1 MRELFTIRFYGDK
14 NFDWWPLLKLTL
26 NIVFL
31 FFSNVLYAQENK
43 VEGTVTDR
51 AGRPV
56 ADALVSIVGSR
67 HDYTV
72 GQALTDSLGQFVI
85 IIGDIETEA
94 TILTVGHM
102 SYELYAQPFSI
113 PSGPLRISL
122 RETVFKMDEVVVEGK
137 PNPISFDKGELIV
150 DVSKVKNYER
160 LNTDQ
165 LLNRL
170 PGISVSD
177 NAVSLYGKPVTVY
190 INGIK
195 QMMGTEAVLKYL
207 SALPAKALST
217 IKVIPLPTGKYG
229 SDVSA
234 VIDIHMDKDMPEGY
248 FSQSEMKGGL
258 TDKDLGNYGGS
269 QFFMMKKGK
278 VTFNTLLSYDNR
290 DIWSKD
296 RDSLYFAGADKYVLG
311 ANKVNGRRGAIRSTS
326 NLTFD
331 LGKGNLLDFN
341 VFIYYDQSKK
351 TREWISRKGT
361 PHENDIRQEDFRAD
375 ISGNDDMYSGAV
387 RYSSDEGK
395 KNYLTAYYYGMYGSV
410 KSKGKYYRLDTD
422 GFDGF
427 QKDNA
432 TMKGHMHTFAVDAV
446 SKLSEKSSLEYGV
459 QADLNFLTDNV
470 SYFGFKTDA
479 LKSSSVFK
487 ANEFILAGY
496 ARFIYNIGE
505 NHGFSLDLRNEYA
518 KYTYDEKTSDQGD
531 DLNDNKLIPR
541 IHYWLSIPNYRVHTR
556 IWTFMERPNYTY
568 LLPGNRYV
576 NDYYYEKGNP
586 ELKNEVTY
594 QLSIIQTFWGFLVL
608 DARYSM
614 RFNYIYGYYGSDNN
628 AVFKTYANVGDI
640 NSVSATLIAPFELFG
655 NTLFGEFSGIFAYNM
670 LRDANPELGL
680 GKNKANWAVGKI
692 SLKVFYDITDR
703 LSVNSEYQYIF
714 PENPFQEKE
723 EQVGLLSAG
732 ISYAFMKKR
741 NLIVELKG
749 VNLIPSHYNH
759 CRSYIFNNNV
769 YEIHNNSPRLFS
781 FSLKYTFNKGEKVEH
796 RDNSGNFD
804 RMIPK

>member
-1 MRELFTIRFYGDK
+1 MRELFVIRIYRDK
-14 NFDWWPLLKLTL
+14 NLDWCHLLRLTL
-26 NIVFL
+26 SIFFL
-31 FFSNVLYAQENK
+31 FFFNGLYAQENK
-43 VEGTVTDR
+43 IEGTVTDE

-56 ADALVSIVGSR
+56 ADALVSVVRSR
-67 HDYTV
+67 SNYMV

-102 SYELYAQPFSI
+102 SYELYAQPFSM

-195 QMMGTEAVLKYL
+195 QMMGTDAVLKYM
-207 SALPAKALST
+207 SALPARALST

-229 SDVSA
+229 SDVGA

-248 FSQSEMKGGL
+248 FSQSEIKGGL
-258 TDKDLGNYGGS
+258 TGKDLGSYGAS

-278 VTFNTLLSYDNR
+278 VTFNTLLSYDNY

-296 RDSLYFAGADKYVLG
+296 RDSLYFAGADKYLLG
-311 ANKVNGRRGAIRSTS
+311 GNEVNGRRGAFRSTT
-326 NLTFD
+326 NLTLD
-331 LGKGNLLDFN
+331 VGKGNLLDFN
-341 VFIYYDQSKK
+341 VFVYYDKSKK
-351 TREWISRKGT
+351 TRDWMSRKGT
-361 PHENDIRQEDFRAD
+361 PHGNDIRQEDFRAD

-387 RYSSDEGK
+387 RYSSDEEK

-459 QADLNFLTDNV
+459 QADLNFLTDAV
-470 SYFGFKTDA
+470 SYFDFETDA
-479 LKSSSVFK
+479 LRSGSDFK

-496 ARFIYNIGE
+496 ARFIYNIGK
-505 NHGFSLDLRNEYA
+505 NHGFSLDLRDEYTKYKYDDISSNE
-518 KYTYDEKTSDQGD
+518 GD
-531 DLNDNKLIPR
+531 KHYSNNLIPR
-541 IHYWLSIPNYRVHTR
+541 IHYWLSIANYRLNARVR
-556 IWTFMERPNYTY
+556 TFMERPDYAY

-586 ELKNEVTY
+586 ELKNSITY
-594 QLSIIQTFWGFLVL
+594 QFSVIQTFWGFLVL

-614 RFNYIYGYYGSDNN
+614 RFNYINEYYGADNN
-628 AVFKTYANVGDI
+628 AIFKTYANVGDI
-640 NSVSATLIAPFELFG
+640 YGFQTFLVAPFELFG

-680 GKNKANWAVGKI
+680 GKNKANWAGGRIGIK
-692 SLKVFYDITDR
+692 LFYDVTDR
-703 LSVNSEYQYIF
+703 LSVNGEYQYVF
-714 PENPFQEKE
+714 AQQPFQKREK
-723 EQVGLLSAG
+723 QYGVLMAG
-732 ISYAFMKKR
+732 ASYAFMKNK
-741 NLIVELKG
+741 NLIAEFKG
-749 VNLIPSHYNH
+749 INLLPRHYEHNS
-759 CRSYIFNNNV
+759 SYIFSNNIYDTYRYHRPV
-769 YEIHNNSPRLFS
+769 FS
-781 FSLKYTFNKGEKVEH
+781 FSLKYIFNKGEKVE
-796 RDNSGNFD
+796 RKDNSGNFD
-804 RMIPK
+804 RMLPK